1 MGNWIVWAAPVSS
14 ATWNQSLIYRAT
26 SQAGTYS
33 LLATQALS
41 PANPVTTYFDE
52 SGGSNHWYKVKFND
66 SSTGVASSL
75 SEALQ
80 GQSITLSYS
89 SPSKVASRLQIRNS
103 QNLAVF
109 DGTTKP
115 SIWEVIEM
123 LQEAEK
129 EIDRTTGHA
138 WRETYAYDTNDAND
152 YETHD
157 LAYDYKY
164 LTGIPIHL
172 THRCIRQFDST
183 KGDVLNVWNGSE
195 YEDWLTTRTEGRAN
209 DWWVDYRAG
218 TIWLRTYIYRKRPR
232 GIQVRYR
239 FGESTVPLD
248 VEKAATYLV
257 CAEVCRLDDRSNV
270 LPEGGDNIPLR
281 DKAKTWED
289 KADALLNRLKEFQMG
304 VM

>member
-1 MGNWIVWAAPVSS
+1 MGNWLVWAAPVSS
-14 ATWNQSLIYRAT
+14 ATWTQSLIFRAST
-26 SQAGTYS
+26 QTGAYSQI
-33 LLATQALS
+33 ATQALD

-52 SGGSNHWYKVKFND
+52 SGGSNSWYKVQFQNG
-66 SSTGVASSL
+66 TAVSSL

-80 GQSITLSYS
+80 GQSITLNYS
-89 SPSKVASRLQIRNS
+89 TPSKVASRLQIRNS
-103 QNLAVF
+103 QNIAVF

-138 WRETYAYDTNDAND
+138 WRETYAYDTNDSND

-172 THRCIRQFDST
+172 THRCIRQFDT
-183 KGDVLNVWNGSE
+183 AKGDKILVWNGSD
-195 YEDWLTTRTEGRAN
+195 YEDWVTARTEGRAN

-232 GIQVRYR
+232 GVQIRYR
-239 FGESTVPLD
+239 YGESTVPTD
-248 VEKAATYLV
+248 IQKAATYLV
-257 CAEVCRLDDRSNV
+257 CADVCRLDDRSFS

-289 KADALLNRLKEFQMG
+289 KTDAILNRLKEFQMG